1 MTERTGVRKGW
12 ALGVV
17 FLVMFLVSLDLSIV
31 NVALPAIDET
41 LNFGPSGLSWVINAY
56 LLTFAGLML
65 LGGRL
70 ADLTGKRTLLLAS
83 LGLFALARARGG
95 AAPHGLVLMAARG
108 LQSEGAAGAGG
119 G

>member
-83 LGLFALARARGG
+83 LGLFALASAWGGAGAPGWELVAARARQGVGG
-95 AAPHGLVLMAARG
+95 AG
-108 LQSEGAAGAGG
+108 
-119 G
+119 